1 MKLVRSW
8 LLAAAVGL
16 AGIVSPQAPASA
28 QTPAASSS
36 SEAPKTTSAAKIKTW
51 TRARLAAAKKRW
63 AEDNAKFADCSKQLA
78 EQEKVKRLS
87 LHAQGHFLQDCM
99 NRKP

>member
-16 AGIVSPQAPASA
+16 AGIMFPQAPTFA

-36 SEAPKTTSAAKIKTW
+36 SEVSKPTVVSKIKTW

-63 AEDNAKFADCSKQLA
+63 AEDNAKFTDCSRQLI
-78 EQEKVKRLS
+78 EQQKVRRLS
-87 LHAQGHFLQDCM
+87 LHRQGHFLQDCM